1 MGVTDFGNVHGRV
14 RSLPRIKIELGQSWL
29 RQQHWSPFHWLLVGS
44 ATLVAALI
52 LLVPA
57 YLLLRI
63 GGAWTEA
70 WETLAQPR
78 TLEILGNTLGLA
90 VAVTAV
96 SILIAVPLAWLTTST
111 DLPGKRFWAVVVAL
125 PLVVPSYVAAYLF
138 ASILTPKGL
147 LQQMLYPILG
157 IERLPNFYGFPG
169 AFMVLTLVSYPFIF
183 LTVRSA
189 LKKMDPALVEAAR
202 SLGLSPWRAFWRV
215 TLPYL
220 RPSITAG
227 GLLVMLYTLR
237 DFGAVTML
245 QYSTFT
251 RIIYN
256 RYQGYRL
263 DVAAAMALVLVVV
276 TAVILYLEQ
285 RSQGK
290 ARYARVSI
298 GVARAQTPA
307 KLGRWRWLGLGFTG
321 LLSFWALLVP
331 AFGLAYWFWRGLRQ
345 DWAVKNLGVAQ
356 TNVESLLTLLE
367 PAWNS
372 LSASLLGAGLA
383 MLLALPIAIL
393 VVRHPGRLSRLFERL
408 TYASFALPGIVVAL
422 AFVFFGANYASSL
435 YQTLPM
441 LLAAYVILFIP
452 QAVGAQR
459 SSLLQVSA
467 NLEEAAQSLGQ
478 RPFAIFRRIT
488 LPLVKPGMLAGGALV
503 FLTCMKELP
512 ATLIL
517 SPLGFSTL
525 SAQIWTNIGEAF
537 FARAAAPTLL
547 LLLLSSI
554 PLAWM
559 TLREKE

>member
-1 MGVTDFGNVHGRV
+1 MGVTDLGRV
-14 RSLPRIKIELGQSWL
+14 RSLPKIKIELDQTWL
-29 RQQHWSPFHWLLVGS
+29 RQRQWSPFHWLLVGS
-44 ATLVAALI
+44 AGLVAALI
-52 LLVPA
+52 MLVPV
-57 YLLLRI
+57 YLLLRV
-63 GGAWTEA
+63 GTGWAEA
-70 WETLAQPR
+70 WQTLSQPR

-90 VAVTAV
+90 VAVTAA
-96 SILIAVPLAWLTTST
+96 STLLAVPLAWLTSCT
-111 DLPGKRFWAVVVAL
+111 DLPAKRFWAVLVAL

-147 LQQMLYPILG
+147 LQQILQPILG
-157 IERLPNFYGFPG
+157 IEQMPNFYGFPG
-169 AFMVLTLVSYPFIF
+169 AFLVLTLISYPFVF
-183 LTVRSA
+183 LTVRGA
-189 LKKMDPALVEAAR
+189 FKRMDPALVEAAR

-220 RPSITAG
+220 RPSIAAG

-256 RYQGYRL
+256 RYMGYKL
-263 DVAAAMALVLVVV
+263 DMAAAMALVLVLV

-285 RSQGK
+285 RSRGNV
-290 ARYARVSI
+290 RYARVSI
-298 GVARAQTPA
+298 GVARARTPV
-307 KLGRWRWLGLGFTG
+307 KLGQWRWLALFFVS
-321 LLSFWALLVP
+321 LLSFWALIVP
-331 AFGLAYWFWRGLRQ
+331 SLGLAYWLWRGLNQ
-345 DWAVKNLGVAQ
+345 DWAVKSLDAAQNNVA
-356 TNVESLLTLLE
+356 SLLSLVE
-367 PAWNS
+367 PAWHS

-393 VVRHPGRLSRLFERL
+393 VVRRPGRLSRLFEGL
-408 TYASFALPGIVVAL
+408 SYASFALPGIVVAL
-422 AFVFFGANYASSL
+422 AYVFFGTNYAPSL

-441 LLAAYVILFIP
+441 LLIAYVILFIP

-459 SSLLQVSA
+459 SSLLQVSS
-467 NLEEAAQSLGQ
+467 NLEEAAQSLGK

-517 SPLGFSTL
+517 SPLGFNTL
-525 SAQIWTNIGEAF
+525 SAEIWSNIGEAF

>member
-1 MGVTDFGNVHGRV
+1 MGVTDFGNVNSGV
-14 RSLPRIKIELGQSWL
+14 RSLPRLKVELNQSWL
-29 RQQHWSPFHWLLVGS
+29 RQRHWSPFQWLLIGS
-44 ATLVAALI
+44 AGLVAALI
-52 LLVPA
+52 LMVPA
-57 YLLLRI
+57 YLLLRV
-63 GGAWTEA
+63 GTSWAEA
-70 WETLAQPR
+70 WETLSQPR

-90 VAVTAV
+90 AAVTAA
-96 SILIAVPLAWLTTST
+96 STLIAVPLAWLTTST
-111 DLPGKRFWAVVVAL
+111 DLPGKRLWAVIVAL

-147 LQQMLYPILG
+147 LQQILYPIFG
-157 IERLPNFYGFPG
+157 VERLPSFYGFPG
-169 AFMVLTLVSYPFIF
+169 AFLVLTLVSYPFIF

-256 RYQGYRL
+256 RYLGYKL
-263 DVAAAMALVLVVV
+263 DMAAAMALVLVLA

-298 GVARAQTPA
+298 GVARAQTPV
-307 KLGRWRWLGLGFTG
+307 KLGRWRWLGLSFTG
-321 LLSFWALLVP
+321 LLSFWALIVP
-331 AFGLAYWFWRGLRQ
+331 SLGLAYWFWRGLNQ
-345 DWAVKNLGVAQ
+345 DWAVKSLGAAQ
-356 TNVESLLTLLE
+356 TNVESLLSLVE
-367 PAWNS
+367 PAWHS

-393 VVRHPGRLSRLFERL
+393 VVRRPGRLSRLFERL
-408 TYASFALPGIVVAL
+408 SYASFALPGIVVAL
-422 AFVFFGANYASSL
+422 AYVYFGTNYAASL

-441 LLAAYVILFIP
+441 LLIAYVILFIP

-459 SSLLQVSA
+459 SSLLQVSSS
-467 NLEEAAQSLGQ
+467 LEEAAQSLGK
-478 RPFAIFRRIT
+478 RPSDIFRRIT
-488 LPLVKPGMLAGGALV
+488 LPLVKPGMLAGAALV

-517 SPLGFSTL
+517 SPLGFNTL
-525 SAQIWTNIGEAF
+525 SAEIWSNIGEAF

>member
-1 MGVTDFGNVHGRV
+1 MGVTNLGSIRT
-14 RSLPRIKIELGQSWL
+14 LPGIKIELDQTWL
-29 RQQHWSPFHWLLVGS
+29 RRRHWSPFNWLLVGS
-44 ATLVAALI
+44 AGLVSALI

-57 YLLLRI
+57 YLLLRV
-63 GGAWTEA
+63 GTGWAEA
-70 WETLAQPR
+70 WQTLAQAR

-90 VAVTAV
+90 AAVTLASAV
-96 SILIAVPLAWLTTST
+96 LAVPLAWLTTCS
-111 DLPGKRFWAVVVAL
+111 DLPGKRFWAVIVAL

-147 LQQMLYPILG
+147 LQQILQPILG

-169 AFMVLTLVSYPFIF
+169 AFLVLTLVSYPFIF

-189 LKKMDPALVEAAR
+189 FKRMDPTLVEAAR
-202 SLGLSPWRAFWRV
+202 SLGLSPWQAFWRV

-256 RYQGYRL
+256 RYLGYKL
-263 DVAAAMALVLVVV
+263 DMAAAMALVLVLV

-285 RSQGK
+285 RSRGN

-298 GVARAQTPA
+298 GVARARTPHE
-307 KLGRWRWLGLGFTG
+307 LGPWRWLGLGFVG
-321 LLSFWALLVP
+321 LISFWALIVP
-331 AFGLAYWFWRGLRQ
+331 SLGLAYWFWRGLNQ
-345 DWAVKNLGVAQ
+345 DWAVKSLGIAQ
-356 TNVESLLTLLE
+356 SNVESLLGLVE
-367 PAWNS
+367 PAWHS

-383 MLLALPIAIL
+383 MLLALPIALL

-408 TYASFALPGIVVAL
+408 SYASFALPGIVVAL
-422 AFVFFGANYASSL
+422 AYVFFGTNYALSL
-435 YQTLPM
+435 YQTVPM
-441 LLAAYVILFIP
+441 LLIAYVILFIP

-459 SSLLQVSA
+459 SSLLQLSSS
-467 NLEEAAQSLGQ
+467 LEEAAQSLGK
-478 RPFAIFRRIT
+478 RPFTIFRCIT

-517 SPLGFSTL
+517 SPLGFNTL
-525 SAQIWTNIGEAF
+525 SAEIWSNISEAF

-547 LLLLSSI
+547 LLILSSI

-559 TLREKE
+559 TLRERE

>member
-1 MGVTDFGNVHGRV
+1 MSIFESASHIRP
-14 RSLPRIKIELGQSWL
+14 LPKITIEFDQRWL
-29 RQQHWSPFHWLLVGS
+29 RQRQWSPFQWLLIGS
-44 ATLVAALI
+44 AGLVAALI
-52 LLVPA
+52 LLVPV
-57 YLLLRI
+57 YLLLRV
-63 GGAWTEA
+63 GTGWAGAWQ
-70 WETLAQPR
+70 TLAQPR
-78 TLEILGNTLGLA
+78 TLQILGNTLGLA
-90 VAVTAV
+90 LAVTAAAT
-96 SILIAVPLAWLTTST
+96 LLAVPLAWLTTCT
-111 DLPGKRFWAVVVAL
+111 DLPGKRFWAVLVAL

-147 LQQMLYPILG
+147 LQQLLQPIFG

-169 AFMVLTLVSYPFIF
+169 AFFVLTLVSYPFVF

-189 LKKMDPALVEAAR
+189 LKRIDPALVEAAR
-202 SLGLSPWRAFWRV
+202 SLGLSPMQAFWRV

-256 RYQGYRL
+256 RYLGYKL
-263 DVAAAMALVLVVV
+263 DMAAAMALVLVLV

-285 RSQGK
+285 RSRGK

-298 GVARAQTPA
+298 GVARAQKPM
-307 KLGRWRWLGLGFTG
+307 KLGRWRWLAFAFASLI
-321 LLSFWALLVP
+321 SFWALILP
-331 AFGLAYWFWRGLRQ
+331 SLGLAYWFWRGLNQ
-345 DWAVKNLGVAQ
+345 DWAVKSLTAAQ
-356 TNVESLLTLLE
+356 SNVGSLLSLIE
-367 PAWNS
+367 PAWHS

-393 VVRHPGRLSRLFERL
+393 IVRRPGRLSRLLERIS
-408 TYASFALPGIVVAL
+408 YASFALPGIVVAL
-422 AFVFFGANYASSL
+422 AYVYFGTNYAQSL

-441 LLAAYVILFIP
+441 LLIAYVILFIP

-459 SSLLQVSA
+459 SSLLQVSG
-467 NLEEAAQSLGQ
+467 NLEEAAQSLGK
-478 RPFAIFRRIT
+478 RPFVIFHRIT
-488 LPLVKPGMLAGGALV
+488 LPLVRPGMLAGGTLV
-503 FLTCMKELP
+503 FLTTMKELP

-525 SAQIWTNIGEAF
+525 SADIWSNIGEAF

>member
-1 MGVTDFGNVHGRV
+1 MGVTDFGNVPGIV

-29 RQQHWSPFHWLLVGS
+29 RQRHWSPFHWLLVGS

-78 TLEILGNTLGLA
+78 TLEILGNTVGLA
-90 VAVTAV
+90 VAVTAA

-147 LQQMLYPILG
+147 LQQMLYPFFG

-345 DWAVKNLGVAQ
+345 DWVVKNLGVAQ

-478 RPFAIFRRIT
+478 RPSTIFRRIT

>member
-1 MGVTDFGNVHGRV
+1 VTNLGHVRTWPKIKFELDQRWLPQRHG
-14 RSLPRIKIELGQSWL
+14 
-29 RQQHWSPFHWLLVGS
+29 SPFQWLLIGS
-44 ATLVAALI
+44 AGLVAALI

-57 YLLLRI
+57 YLLLRV
-63 GGAWTEA
+63 GTGWAGAWQ
-70 WETLAQPR
+70 TLAQPR
-78 TLEILGNTLGLA
+78 TLQILGNTLGLA
-90 VAVTAV
+90 LSVTAAAT
-96 SILIAVPLAWLTTST
+96 LLAVPLAWLTTCT
-111 DLPGKRFWAVVVAL
+111 DLPGKRFWAVLVAL

-147 LQQMLYPILG
+147 LQQLLQPIFG

-169 AFMVLTLVSYPFIF
+169 AFLVLTLVSYPFIF

-189 LKKMDPALVEAAR
+189 LKRMDPALVEAAR
-202 SLGLSPWRAFWRV
+202 SLGLSPVQAFWRV

-220 RPSITAG
+220 RPSISAG

-256 RYQGYRL
+256 RYMGYKL
-263 DVAAAMALVLVVV
+263 DMAAAMALVLVLV

-285 RSQGK
+285 RSRGK
-290 ARYARVSI
+290 AHYARVSV
-298 GVARAQTPA
+298 GVARAQKPM
-307 KLGRWRWLGLGFTG
+307 KLGAWRWLAFAFAGLI
-321 LLSFWALLVP
+321 SFWALILP
-331 AFGLAYWFWRGLRQ
+331 SLGLAYWFWRGLNQ
-345 DWAVKNLGVAQ
+345 DWAVKSLTAAQ
-356 TNVESLLTLLE
+356 SNVGSLLSLLE
-367 PAWNS
+367 PAWHS

-393 VVRHPGRLSRLFERL
+393 IVRRPGRLSRLLERIS
-408 TYASFALPGIVVAL
+408 YASFALPGIVVAL
-422 AFVFFGANYASSL
+422 AYVYFGTNYAQSL

-441 LLAAYVILFIP
+441 LLIVYVILFIP

-459 SSLLQVSA
+459 SSLLQVSG
-467 NLEEAAQSLGQ
+467 NLEEAAQSLGK
-478 RPFAIFRRIT
+478 RPFAIFRQIT
-488 LPLVKPGMLAGGALV
+488 LPLVRPGMLAGGTLV
-503 FLTCMKELP
+503 FLTTMKELP

-517 SPLGFSTL
+517 SPLGFNTL
-525 SAQIWTNIGEAF
+525 SADIWSNIGEAF

-559 TLREKE
+559 TLREK

>member
-1 MGVTDFGNVHGRV
+1 MGVTDFGSV
-14 RSLPRIKIELGQSWL
+14 RSLPRIKVELGQTWL
-29 RQQHWSPFHWLLVGS
+29 RQRHWSVFHWLLVGS
-44 ATLVAALI
+44 AGLVAALI
-52 LLVPA
+52 LIVPI

-63 GGAWTEA
+63 GTGWAEA
-70 WETLAQPR
+70 WATLSQPR

-90 VAVTAV
+90 VAVTAA

-111 DLPGKRFWAVVVAL
+111 DLPGKRFWAVIVAL

-147 LQQMLYPILG
+147 LQQMLYPIFG

-169 AFMVLTLVSYPFIF
+169 AFLVLTLVSYPFIF

-227 GLLVMLYTLR
+227 SLLVMLYTLR

-256 RYQGYRL
+256 RYLGYKL
-263 DVAAAMALVLVVV
+263 DMAAAMALVLVLV
-276 TAVILYLEQ
+276 TAVILILEQ

-298 GVARAQTPA
+298 GVARAQTPT

-331 AFGLAYWFWRGLRQ
+331 AFGLAYWFWRGLNQ
-345 DWAVKNLGVAQ
+345 DWAVRSLGAAQ
-356 TNVESLLTLLE
+356 TNVESLVSLIE

-393 VVRHPGRLSRLFERL
+393 VVRRPGRLSRLFERL

-422 AFVFFGANYASSL
+422 AYVFFGTNYAPSL

-441 LLAAYVILFIP
+441 LLIAYVILFIP

-459 SSLLQVSA
+459 SSLLQVSSS
-467 NLEEAAQSLGQ
+467 LEEAAQSLGK
-478 RPFAIFRRIT
+478 RPSTIFRRIT

-517 SPLGFSTL
+517 SPLGFNTL
-525 SAQIWTNIGEAF
+525 SAEIWSNIGEAF